1 MFFYFRILRV
11 SLSFNK
17 LSNDTN
23 ILDVGQI

>member
-1 MFFYFRILRV
+1 MFFYFRILWS

-23 ILDVGQI
+23 ILDVGQL